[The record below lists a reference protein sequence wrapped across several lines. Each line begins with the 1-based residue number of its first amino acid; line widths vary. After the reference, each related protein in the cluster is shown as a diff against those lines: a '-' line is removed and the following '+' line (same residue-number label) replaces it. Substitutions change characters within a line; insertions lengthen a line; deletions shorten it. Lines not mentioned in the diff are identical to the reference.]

1 MKRLGADVVMREAS
15 SSPDT
20 HHTTLKE
27 ILVPRPFSLAALA
40 VVGALVLAAC
50 GGSSTSSS
58 SGSGSTPSYGAA
70 KPSTSNTSN
79 GSGAASVVST
89 KTSSLGTFLVDSN
102 GRALYLWDA
111 DHGSK
116 STCSGAC
123 AQAWPPLTTTATPKA
138 GGAVKAS
145 LLGTTERADGSREV
159 TYAGHPLYTFAGDT
173 QAGQTTGQGSNGFGA
188 PWWVVTPA
196 GKALQN

>member
-1 MKRLGADVVMREAS
+1 VTRL
-15 SSPDT
+15 
-20 HHTTLKE
+20 
-27 ILVPRPFSLAALA
+27 FSFAALA
-40 VVGALVLAAC
+40 VAAALVLAAC

-79 GSGAASVVST
+79 SSGTASVST
-89 KTSSLGTFLVDSN
+89 KTSSLGTFLVDGN

-111 DHGSK
+111 DHGSM

-123 AQAWPPLTTTATPKA
+123 AQAWPPVTTTGTPKA
-138 GGAVKAS
+138 SGAVKAS
-145 LLGTTERADGSREV
+145 LLGTTKRADGSREV

-173 QAGQTTGQGSNGFGA
+173 QAGQTNGQGSNGFGA